1 VPFEEV
7 LPASD
12 TPPSTLKSQGFFHS
26 LNFADAI
33 LAVAAVTALA
43 DLAEHRHAVTPWV
56 ILMLGA
62 FRAKTVLIERMPVT
76 WPDWAAELV
85 AFGLPSI
92 AMWCIWWAT

>member
-1 VPFEEV
+1 
-7 LPASD
+7 
-12 TPPSTLKSQGFFHS
+12 LKSHGFFEN
-26 LNFADAI
+26 LDLADAI
-33 LAVAAVTALA
+33 LAIAAVTALA